1 MLGLGAFCCRC
12 GSDICV
18 AQVMENASLPPET
31 TSKSGVQQIL
41 PWDSLLS
48 YSQLMLCGGGLLIAA
63 ESCIHMCRR
72 VEGTGNTCT
81 SNDALLLRVLCAFL
95 GGRQADFL
103 PPASPRSCTVQ
114 IVD

>member
-1 MLGLGAFCCRC
+1 
-12 GSDICV
+12 
-18 AQVMENASLPPET
+18 MENASLPSET

-48 YSQLMLCGGGLLIAA
+48 SSQMMVCGGGLLTAA
-63 ESCIHMCRR
+63 ESCIGMFISKWQMENR
-72 VEGTGNTCT
+72 CT

-103 PPASPRSCTVQ
+103 PPASPRACT
-114 IVD
+114 DSRLMAG